1 MNFKILTLAVASTA
15 IVAMTGYSYAAD
27 SVEVKVQPVSEAAD
41 GSPVIIS
48 GKVGDIRDDEFD
60 LVYTT
65 GVITVELDRF
75 GWSDNATDYLMQGEN
90 VTVRGY
96 VDDDFFEGREIEAT
110 NVNLNENFVH
120 YYAKDNALSTV
131 VNLFENKNPD
141 GVNLSVTGTVKSIT
155 GKNMV
160 VINKNGTI
168 PVDLT
173 HFDYDPFDSA
183 GMQQIDIGDQVY
195 VYGQIDENFFNK
207 KELKADGLI
216 ELVPM

>member
-27 SVEVKVQPVSEAAD
+27 QVEVKVQPVSEVDDGAAI
-41 GSPVIIS
+41 VIN

-60 LVYTT
+60 LVYTR

-75 GWSDNATDYLMQGEN
+75 GWSDNVTDYLMQGEN

-96 VDDDFFEGREIEAT
+96 IDDDFFEGREIEAT
-110 NVNLNENFVH
+110 SVNLHENFVY
-120 YYAKDNALSTV
+120 YYAKDNTLSSV
-131 VNLFENKNPD
+131 ANLFENNNPD
-141 GVNLSVTGTVKSIT
+141 NIYLNVTGTVKSIT

-160 VINKNGTI
+160 VVNKNGTI

-173 HFDYDPFDSA
+173 HFDYDPFDNV
-183 GMQQIDIGDQVY
+183 GMQQIDVGDQVH

-207 KELKADGLI
+207 KELKADGLV

>member
-27 SVEVKVQPVSEAAD
+27 QVEVKVQPVSEVDDGAAI
-41 GSPVIIS
+41 VIN

-60 LVYTT
+60 LVYTR

-75 GWSDNATDYLMQGEN
+75 DWSDNATDYLMQGEN

-96 VDDDFFEGREIEAT
+96 IDDDFFEGREIEAT
-110 NVNLNENFVH
+110 SVNLHENFVY
-120 YYAKDNALSTV
+120 YYAKDNTLSSV
-131 VNLFENKNPD
+131 ANLFENNNPD
-141 GVNLSVTGTVKSIT
+141 NIYLNVTGTVKSIT

-160 VINKNGTI
+160 VVNKNSTI

-173 HFDYDPFDSA
+173 HFDYDPFDNV
-183 GMQQIDIGDQVY
+183 GMQQIDVGDQVY

-207 KELKADGLI
+207 KELKADGLV